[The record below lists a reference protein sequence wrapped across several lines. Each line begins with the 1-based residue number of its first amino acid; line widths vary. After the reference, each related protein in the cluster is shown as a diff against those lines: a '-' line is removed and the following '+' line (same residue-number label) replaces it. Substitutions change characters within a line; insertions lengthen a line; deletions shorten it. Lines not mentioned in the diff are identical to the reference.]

1 MYARRSDIR
10 RAFEQLDTDGD
21 GHISWKQL
29 HRALC
34 SLHLS
39 YQPDGGGQSA
49 ARAAALRQAMP
60 DRMELSVLPNELDA
74 AAHWGRSIDGLS
86 ISASDGGSGVNEP
99 LIIPPK
105 VLTSF
110 INCTVRLHH
119 IHLCVSTSLL
129 HHLLHHHP
137 I

>member
-29 HRALC
+29 HRGLC

-39 YQPDGGGQSA
+39 YEPGGGGHSV

-60 DRMELSVLPNELDA
+60 NRMELSVLPNELDVA
-74 AAHWGRSIDGLS
+74 THLGRSIDGLS
-86 ISASDGGSGVNEP
+86 ISASDGGSDVNGGEP
-99 LIIPPK
+99 LLIPPK
-105 VLTSF
+105 VHRTSA
-110 INCTVRLHH
+110 
-119 IHLCVSTSLL
+119 
-129 HHLLHHHP
+129 
-137 I
+137 